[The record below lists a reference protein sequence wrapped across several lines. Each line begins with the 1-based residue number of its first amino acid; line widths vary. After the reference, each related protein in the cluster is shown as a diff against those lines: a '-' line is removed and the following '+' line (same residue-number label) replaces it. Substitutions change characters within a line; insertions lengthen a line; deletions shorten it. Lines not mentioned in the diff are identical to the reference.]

1 LKLYFF
7 PLYLKKWFII
17 YHFEIMSYLII
28 IILSIIILFAWLKIF
43 SRLKVLDKPWNDLKN
58 TRKSVPTMLGIF
70 AFLWFFIIVLILFPE
85 YFSNNLLLWLLA
97 WSLPI
102 IILETLEELSYIW
115 KIKFKIHP
123 IIRLLIHILWWIL
136 AVYIWWIW
144 IDQEILIWTW
154 KRIMPQYIFVIFFI
168 IWSIICINAI
178 NRFDWIYAQ
187 ASWVSTIWFLTIF
200 LLIKFIVFTS
210 YTVFKGNSLEILT
223 TTQNLAFILFAISLI
238 STLIEYK
245 PLWLL
250 RDIWIMFFGF
260 SIAYLSVA
268 WWAKIW
274 TLLVALSLVIFDAI
288 RVWFYRIFIMKKN
301 PLKWDYTHL
310 HHRLLWLWWTRRE
323 ARASV
328 WIRSII
334 MMVLMLLQ
342 WTDRLNKVII
352 FLIMALLFF
361 WVNYYVFIV
370 KKLPCWLS
378 INK

>member
-1 LKLYFF
+1 MNYILAIL
-7 PLYLKKWFII
+7 
-17 YHFEIMSYLII
+17 
-28 IILSIIILFAWLKIF
+28 LSIIILFIWLKIF
-43 SRLKVLDKPWNDLKN
+43 SKFKILDKPWNDLKN
-58 TRKSVPTMLGIF
+58 TRKPVPTMLGIF
-70 AFLWFFIIVLILFPE
+70 AYLWFFAIILILFPN

-102 IILETLEELSYIW
+102 IILETLEEMSYIW

-123 IIRLLIHILWWIL
+123 IIRLFIHILWWIL

-144 IDQEILIWTW
+144 INQELLIWSW
-154 KRIMPQYIFVIFFI
+154 KWIMPQYIFVIFFVLR
-168 IWSIICINAI
+168 SIICINAI
-178 NRFDWIYAQ
+178 NRFDGIYAQ
-187 ASWVSTIWFLTIF
+187 ASWVSAIWFLTIF

-223 TTQNLAFILFAISLI
+223 ITQNLAFILFAISLV
-238 STLIEYK
+238 STFIEYK

-250 RDIWIMFFGF
+250 RDIGIMFFGF

-288 RVWFYRIFIMKKN
+288 WVGFYRIFVIKKN
-301 PLKWDYTHL
+301 PLKGDYTHL
-310 HHRLLWLWWTRRE
+310 HHRLLWLWRSRSE

-328 WIRSII
+328 WIRSFI
-334 MMVLMLLQ
+334 MMILMLLQ

-352 FLIMALLFF
+352 FAIMALLFF
-361 WVNYYVFIV
+361 GINYYLFIV
-370 KKLPCWLS
+370 KKLACWLNL
-378 INK
+378 NK

>member
-1 LKLYFF
+1 M
-7 PLYLKKWFII
+7 I
-17 YHFEIMSYLII
+17 YIW
-28 IILSIIILFAWLKIF
+28 IILLSAVIWFAWLKTF
-43 SRLKVLDKPWNDLKN
+43 SKFKILDKPWNDLKN
-58 TRKSVPTMLGIF
+58 TRKPVPTMLGIF
-70 AFLWFFIIVLILFPE
+70 AYIGFFVIILILFPN

-123 IIRLLIHILWWIL
+123 IVRLLIHIIWWIL

-144 IDQEILIWTW
+144 INQELLIWTW
-154 KRIMPQYIFVIFFI
+154 KRIMPQYIFVIFFVI
-168 IWSIICINAI
+168 RSIICINAI
-178 NRFDWIYAQ
+178 NWFDGIYAQ
-187 ASWVSTIWFLTIF
+187 ASGVSTIWFLTIF

-223 TTQNLAFILFAISLI
+223 MTQNMAFILFAISLI

-250 RDIWIMFFGF
+250 RDIGIMFFGF

-268 WWAKIW
+268 GWAKIW

-288 RVWFYRIFIMKKN
+288 RVGFYRIFVIKKN
-301 PLKWDYTHL
+301 PLKGDYTHL

-323 ARASV
+323 ARSAV
-328 WIRSII
+328 WIRSFI
-334 MMVLMLLQ
+334 MMFLMLLQ

-352 FLIMALLFF
+352 FVIMALLFF
-361 WVNYYVFIV
+361 GINYYIFIV
-370 KKLPCWLS
+370 KKLPCWLKL
-378 INK
+378 NK

>member
-1 LKLYFF
+1 MTYI
-7 PLYLKKWFII
+7 WII
-17 YHFEIMSYLII
+17 A
-28 IILSIIILFAWLKIF
+28 LSIVILFAWLKTFAKFKI
-43 SRLKVLDKPWNDLKN
+43 LDKPWNDLKN
-58 TRKSVPTMLGIF
+58 TRKPVPTMLWIF
-70 AFLWFFIIVLILFPE
+70 AFLWFFLVVLIIFPN
-85 YFSNNLLLWLLA
+85 YFSNNLLLGLLA

-123 IIRLLIHILWWIL
+123 IIRLLIHIVWWIL

-144 IDQEILIWTW
+144 INQELLIWTW
-154 KRIMPQYIFVIFFI
+154 KRIMPQYIFVIFFVLR
-168 IWSIICINAI
+168 SIICINAI
-178 NRFDWIYAQ
+178 NWFDGIYAQ

-210 YTVFKGNSLEILT
+210 YTVFKWDSLEILT
-223 TTQNLAFILFAISLI
+223 ITQNLAFILFAISLI

-288 RVWFYRIFIMKKN
+288 RVGFYRIFVMKKS
-301 PLKWDYTHL
+301 PLKGDYTHL
-310 HHRLLWLWWTRRE
+310 HHRLLGLWWTRWE

-328 WIRSII
+328 WIRSFI

-342 WTDRLNKVII
+342 WTDRLNKVVI
-352 FLIMALLFF
+352 FIIMALLFF
-361 WVNYYVFIV
+361 WINYYIFII
-370 KKLPCWLS
+370 KKLPCWLR